1 METFDGHV
9 QLNRYDAEGL
19 RYEMEENGNLVR
31 FIFNQEREAV
41 TEEDSTGVIRL
52 IRGSALIARNTD
64 AARTYYHYASDEMGS
79 TTHIVDEN
87 GNVQNRYE
95 YDAWGNLTAQEE
107 AIPNRFKYTGQQLDL
122 VTQQYY
128 LRARFYNPVIARFTQ
143 EDPYRGDGLNLYAYC
158 VNNPVLYSDPT
169 GNVSQCVKDASDKM
183 RQEVGFGREAKES
196 TLSEYPV
203 ATGQNPPKPPMSWNE
218 FQHANRGKWTRS
230 EMSAEYEKYKATQ
243 VGPNKTQ
250 HYLHRPYIR
259 QKTMDK
265 IRSQSI
271 IDEQGRI
278 FDPIV
283 ELYMPGPYDIG
294 HIPGREFRLLR
305 DEAEDLGLS
314 QSEFNNWVNDHPEW
328 LFMQNRELNRSHLAE
343 ETQINTPNGQER
355 LVQRALEILSRTGG

>member
-1 METFDGHV
+1 
-9 QLNRYDAEGL
+9 
-19 RYEMEENGNLVR
+19 
-31 FIFNQEREAV
+31 
-41 TEEDSTGVIRL
+41 
-52 IRGSALIARNTD
+52 
-64 AARTYYHYASDEMGS
+64 
-79 TTHIVDEN
+79 
-87 GNVQNRYE
+87 
-95 YDAWGNLTAQEE
+95 
-107 AIPNRFKYTGQQLDL
+107 
-122 VTQQYY
+122 
-128 LRARFYNPVIARFTQ
+128 
-143 EDPYRGDGLNLYAYC
+143 
-158 VNNPVLYSDPT
+158 
-169 GNVSQCVKDASDKM
+169 
-183 RQEVGFGREAKES
+183 
-196 TLSEYPV
+196 
-203 ATGQNPPKPPMSWNE
+203 
-218 FQHANRGKWTRS
+218 
-230 EMSAEYEKYKATQ
+230 MSAEYEKYKETQ